1 MGVTMFHNPKSIAN
15 YFLDLA
21 WSSGQSIDPM
31 KLQKLV
37 YYAVG
42 WYAGY
47 MGQQLVNENVEAW
60 PFGPVIP
67 SLYHEFKQFGAGQIT
82 SKATDFTGTGFAEVP
97 TPSDPNLRRFLENI
111 WSSYGQFTGWK
122 LSEMTHAPGGPWE
135 LTWRE
140 AGGMRGSD
148 IPFDRIAQH
157 FHEAARNATH
167 QGAVA

>member
-1 MGVTMFHNPKSIAN
+1 MLHSPKSIAN

-21 WSSGQSIDPM
+21 WASGQPIDPM

-37 YYAVG
+37 YYATG

-47 MGQQLVNENVEAW
+47 MGQQLIDENIEAW

-67 SLYHEFKQFGAGQIT
+67 SLYHEFKQFGAGSINR
-82 SKATDFTGTGFAEVP
+82 KATNYNGVGFVEAPAP
-97 TPSDPNLRRFLENI
+97 TDPNLCRFLDNV

-122 LSEMTHAPGGPWE
+122 LSEMTHAPGGPWD

-148 IPFDRIAQH
+148 IPFDRMAQH
-157 FHEAARNATH
+157 FQAAARNVAH
-167 QGAVA
+167 QGAAS